1 MEHKIFKADDVAID
15 DKGHINFR
23 FAKLG
28 VVDHDGDII
37 MPGAFQAGKTV
48 LLSSWNH
55 GSWREGGNNLPI
67 GKGVIFEKEGYA
79 TFDGDFNLATE
90 TGRDHYE
97 TVKFNAGIQ
106 EYSFGFDILEKSSS
120 INPETKQENRVLV
133 KLDTFETSP
142 VLLGAG
148 IETGTNSI
156 KSIGAESREY
166 KDHAQM
172 ILDACS
178 DFVKRSQS
186 IADLRQAKGKEPA
199 SEKNRDG
206 LKAIASELTK
216 AAGELTRLATSG
228 SEAEVKALNAEAA
241 ALLAQIESNQAI
253 RS

>member
-1 MEHKIFKADDVAID
+1 MEHKIFKADNVEIG

-55 GSWREGGNNLPI
+55 GSWREGGGSLPI
-67 GKGVIFEKEGYA
+67 GKGIISEQEGYA
-79 TFDGDFNLATE
+79 VFDGDFNLATA

-120 INPETKQENRVLV
+120 VNPDTKQENRILV

-148 IETGTNSI
+148 IQTGTNSI
-156 KSIGAESREY
+156 KSIGAEPKTYQE
-166 KDHAQM
+166 HA
-172 ILDACS
+172 DALSEAVS

-186 IADLRQAKGKEPA
+186 IADLRQEKGKDPA

-206 LKAIASELTK
+206 LKALASKLTE
-216 AAGELTRLATSG
+216 AAGELTRLATTG
-228 SEAEVKALNAEAA
+228 SDAEAKALNAEAA
-241 ALLAQIESNQAI
+241 ALFAQIESNQLA
-253 RS
+253 RG